1 MKNTPTIKAASSSG
15 YSCNNFQ
22 YGSNGSGNKFIM
34 ESISSDISIGTSIM
48 SATVT
53 SEAGVVCSVAGDFL
67 LVAESKGFILAEGSD
82 VADERLKPLRG
93 NPSFDFLCDH
103 FVGLT
108 FYLDGGANNTANGTR
123 LNQ

>member
-1 MKNTPTIKAASSSG
+1 
-15 YSCNNFQ
+15 
-22 YGSNGSGNKFIM
+22 
-34 ESISSDISIGTSIM
+34 M